1 MRASSPPIA
10 IYKAP
15 LKGMDAREVK
25 PEDAPNLLF
34 NVDLSNRGYWKERPG
49 VKVVVD
55 YAVRLGGAVSILGLH
70 STRVNGRFYLI
81 VIYGVQSSQQVF
93 ISILD
98 EAGVEMFSGSPGNF
112 PKVLRQ
118 EPFRLLG
125 RYSFITAGR
134 FVYFCNGIGKFW
146 ELELRGI
153 VTPLIRE
160 VSLEE
165 GNKPLV
171 LSYIS
176 GSIKPS
182 ALSYFYEQVV
192 VSGFKSDEE
201 VSISSVSEPPDPDNP
216 WPPKEVLSTEKT
228 SVLIDPGCVFVA
240 EPGLW
245 RSYPI
250 EDPSGFYWVYNE
262 DVVATA
268 GIGTTLLLFGQ
279 ERLYAILGH
288 GSRSP
293 GPTRTKLAE
302 VSLVGPQAICYF
314 DKYVFF
320 VAVDGCY
327 ITDGSSVRKVS
338 YEMDPLWFRRE
349 DPQTTR
355 YVGQQIQKTAYP
367 FKINNLALNRTTCI
381 TDRMRQQVMVSLPAN
396 DAYTNNMVW
405 VFNYADMLEGIG
417 PGKWSI
423 WAGNEEPT
431 FTGTALSTSA
441 FPTNPSAPTQSN
453 TVSNLFHW
461 TTNTSDYFEG
471 NQRIFTGTDTGKI
484 LEFGVTEQDYT
495 VYPVW
500 NGAGVR
506 TTPPT
511 VVPFPVAVSLGRIG
525 RVDSDGRIVCTDV
538 AVRRKQLT
546 KNNADESTVAKLIT
560 VVRSEGEGLKFL
572 DTSETDVEFEDTILN
587 AQQGVSEKTNSTLNT
602 MLLGAAPTGSGAPLI
617 ASEYFEAY
625 ARVNVPDEEGRAA
638 YVDLYCLPESGPHR
652 LHISEIRVHAI
663 IKGGSQREQS

>member
-1 MRASSPPIA
+1 
-10 IYKAP
+10 
-15 LKGMDAREVK
+15 MDAREVG
-25 PEDAPNLLF
+25 PQDAPNLLF
-34 NVDLSNRGYWKERPG
+34 NVDLSNRGFWKERPG
-49 VKVVVD
+49 VKPIVN
-55 YAVRLGGAVSILGLH
+55 YTVRLSGAVVILGLH

-81 VIYGVQSSQQVF
+81 VVYGVESSEKVYV
-93 ISILD
+93 SIID
-98 EAGVEMFSGSPGNF
+98 EGGEEMFSAAPGNF
-112 PKVLRQ
+112 PKILRQ
-118 EPFRLLG
+118 EPFRLLS

-146 ELELRGI
+146 ELELKGSI
-153 VTPLIRE
+153 TPLIRE

-171 LSYIS
+171 LSYLTGAIQ
-176 GSIKPS
+176 PS

-192 VSGFKSDEE
+192 VSGFKENKE
-201 VSISSVSEPPDPDNP
+201 VSISSVSEPPDSDYP

-228 SVLIDPGCVFVA
+228 SVFVDPGCVFVA
-240 EPGLW
+240 EPALW
-245 RSYPI
+245 KSYPI

-268 GIGTTLLLFGQ
+268 AAGTTLLIFGQ
-279 ERLYAILGH
+279 ERLYAVIGH

-314 DKYVFF
+314 DRYVFF

-327 ITDGSSVRKVS
+327 ITDGSTVKKVS

-349 DPQTTR
+349 KPQITR
-355 YVGQQIQKTAYP
+355 HVEQQIQKTAYP
-367 FKINNLALNRTTCI
+367 FHINNLALNRANCV

-431 FTGTALSTSA
+431 FTGTALSGSA

-453 TVSNLFHW
+453 TTYNFFHW
-461 TTNTSDYFEG
+461 NAVTSDYFEG
-471 NQRIFTGTDTGKI
+471 NQRIFAGTDDGRI
-484 LEFGVTEQDYT
+484 LEFGVTKEDYD
-495 VYPVW
+495 VFPSW
-500 NGAGVR
+500 NGAGAPTR
-506 TTPPT
+506 TPVTI
-511 VVPFPVAVSLGRIG
+511 PFPLAISLGRVG
-525 RVDSDGRIVCTDV
+525 RVDSDGRIICTDI
-538 AVRRKQLT
+538 AVRRKQLS
-546 KNNADESTVAKLIT
+546 KNNADDSTVAKLIT

-572 DTSETDVEFEDTILN
+572 DTSETDVEFEDTILS

-602 MLLGAAPTGSGAPLI
+602 MLLGAQPTGSGAPLL

-652 LHISEIRVHAI
+652 VHISEIRVHAI